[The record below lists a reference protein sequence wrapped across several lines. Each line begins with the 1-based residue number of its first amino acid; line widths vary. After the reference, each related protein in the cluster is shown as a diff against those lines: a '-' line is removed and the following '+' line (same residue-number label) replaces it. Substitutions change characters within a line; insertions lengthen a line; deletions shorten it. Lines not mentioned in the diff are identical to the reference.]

1 MKQYTW
7 HYGEGDMTFS
17 VDETRVVNELHMATV
32 PTLANPEQAIREAL
46 DNPIASAPLK
56 ALVKPGETVAIL
68 ANDPT
73 RVANSFVFMPI
84 LVDYLNECGI
94 PDSNITVIFAL
105 GTHREMTEAEMV
117 EAIGE
122 NVAGRV
128 RMVNSYA
135 KKREDFIE
143 LGTTS
148 FGTPVR
154 FHKDAVNA
162 DHIICT
168 GSVVHHFF
176 AGYGGGRK
184 ALLPGC
190 AEYETIR
197 CNHSLM
203 LNPAAEIGRLEGNP
217 IYEDQV
223 EGTEMC
229 RPTFLLNVVLNEQA
243 QFTGVF
249 CGDYIKAH
257 KEACRLVDT
266 QNGVRI
272 KERTPIVIATCGG
285 YPKDINI
292 YQMQKTMDN
301 AVKAVAP
308 GGAVILLAECREG
321 SGSPILDET
330 IRTFD
335 SIDAIEESVRRD
347 FQIGRHKAY
356 AVTRLM
362 KKADFYLI
370 SSLDS
375 AYAKK
380 AFFHPV
386 ASVEAAMKLL
396 DEKYGNDAKITLMP
410 YASYT
415 VPLVED

>member
-46 DNPIASAPLK
+46 DHPIASAPLK

-94 PDSNITVIFAL
+94 PDSHITVIFAL
-105 GTHREMTEAEMV
+105 GTHREMTQAEMV

-122 NVAGRV
+122 NVANRV

-135 KKREDFIE
+135 KRREDFIE
-143 LGTTS
+143 VGTTS

-197 CNHSLM
+197 HNHSLM

-229 RPTFLLNVVLNEQA
+229 RPTFLINVVLNEQA

-257 KEACRLVDT
+257 KEACRFVDT

-375 AYAKK
+375 AYARK
-380 AFFHPV
+380 AFFQPV
-386 ASVEAAMKLL
+386 ASVEEAMKLL
-396 DEKYGNDAKITLMP
+396 DEKYGKTAKITLMP

-415 VPLVED
+415 VPLVE

>member
-7 HYGEGDMTFS
+7 HYGEGELTFS
-17 VDETRVVNELHMATV
+17 IDERRIAAELHMATTPV
-32 PTLANPEQAIREAL
+32 L
-46 DNPIASAPLK
+46 DNPVQAVKNGLDHPIGSKPLRE
-56 ALVKPGETVAIL
+56 LVHPGETVAIL

-73 RVANSFVFMPI
+73 RVANSHVFMPV
-84 LVDYLNECGI
+84 LLDYLNEAGI
-94 PDSNITVIFAL
+94 PDSHMTIVFAL
-105 GTHREMTEAEMV
+105 GTHRRMTEAEMIDSV
-117 EAIGE
+117 GAE
-122 NVAGRV
+122 VAGRV
-128 RMVNSYA
+128 KMINSYA
-135 KKREDFIE
+135 KDSDDFVE

-154 FHKDAVNA
+154 FHKACVEAN
-162 DHIICT
+162 HIICT

-197 CNHSLM
+197 KNHSLM

-229 RPTFLLNVVLNEQA
+229 RPTFLLNVVLNEA
-243 QFTGVF
+243 AEFTGVF
-249 CGDYIKAH
+249 CGDYIEAH
-257 KEACRLVDT
+257 KEACRFVDS

-272 KERTPIVIATCGG
+272 TERTPIVIATCGG

-308 GGAVILLAECREG
+308 GGTVILMAECREG
-321 SGSPILDET
+321 SGSAILDET
-330 IRTFD
+330 VRTFD
-335 SIDAIEESVRRD
+335 SIDAIEESVRAD

-370 SSLDS
+370 SSLDD
-375 AYAKK
+375 AYARQ
-380 AFFHPV
+380 AFFTPV
-386 ASVEAAMKLL
+386 HSVEEALALADK
-396 DEKYGNDAKITLMP
+396 KHGGDAKITLMP

-415 VPLVED
+415 VPLLR

>member
-46 DNPIASAPLK
+46 DHPIASAPLK

-94 PDSNITVIFAL
+94 PDSHITVIFAL
-105 GTHREMTEAEMV
+105 GTHREMTHAEMV

-122 NVAGRV
+122 NVANRV

-135 KKREDFIE
+135 KRREDFIE
-143 LGTTS
+143 VGTTS

-197 CNHSLM
+197 HNHSLM

-229 RPTFLLNVVLNEQA
+229 RPTFLINVVLNEQA

-257 KEACRLVDT
+257 KEACRFVDT

-386 ASVEAAMKLL
+386 ASVEAAMTVL
-396 DEKYGNDAKITLMP
+396 DEKYGKTAKITLMP

-415 VPLVED
+415 VPLVD